1 MEQIL
6 TLILPIIVSLISV
19 NWIFL
24 KILSIAK
31 RKGLVDSPNARKL
44 QRTPVPMLGGLAVIF
59 GLLFGVATYFAIC
72 KYLGVTI
79 LTLGTSL
86 LPVMI
91 CCSIILYV
99 GVLDDILGLSV
110 KSRLVI
116 EVLTMVL
123 LIFGS
128 GLCVDSFHGL
138 WGVNDFSRW
147 LAVPLTVFAGVGII
161 NAYNMVDGVN
171 GLSSG
176 LCICCSV
183 ILGIICYKRQDW
195 ADCIL
200 AFCFAT
206 SLVPFWLH
214 NVFGKR
220 SRMFIGDGGTMVMGL
235 LISWFVI
242 RILSSNNATSLTQ
255 LAEEKCQLGLV
266 AMMLAVVSVPVFD
279 TLRVMIGRIV
289 RNQSPFKPD
298 KTHLHH
304 VFVTIGVSHLVTA
317 LCEIMLNVFVCG
329 IWYITYKVGASVDMQ
344 LYVVVASSILLIWG
358 MYFYLNRIAYKYPNS
373 PLYKLAR
380 ATHLSHTTWWLTFQ
394 HWLDRGA
401 YEDFSVLIDK
411 KPENMDP
418 KEKDTMAIVN
428 YLQGK
433 KMVKVEEILS
443 EAGAERLRVYLI
455 LFELEQSAWITVIER
470 SPLGEPLV
478 VKINPDALI

>member
-1 MEQIL
+1 M
-6 TLILPIIVSLISV
+6 
-19 NWIFL
+19 

-44 QRTPVPMLGGLAVIF
+44 QRTPVPMLGGLAVLF

-79 LTLGTSL
+79 VTLGTSL

-195 ADCIL
+195 ADCVL

-235 LISWFVI
+235 LVSWFVI

-266 AMMLAVVSVPVFD
+266 AMMLAVVFSMKDWMPMMFGVWLVP
-279 TLRVMIGRIV
+279 LRW
-289 RNQSPFKPD
+289 K
-298 KTHLHH
+298 K
-304 VFVTIGVSHLVTA
+304 
-317 LCEIMLNVFVCG
+317 
-329 IWYITYKVGASVDMQ
+329 
-344 LYVVVASSILLIWG
+344 ILL
-358 MYFYLNRIAYKYPNS
+358 
-373 PLYKLAR
+373 
-380 ATHLSHTTWWLTFQ
+380 
-394 HWLDRGA
+394 
-401 YEDFSVLIDK
+401 
-411 KPENMDP
+411 
-418 KEKDTMAIVN
+418 
-428 YLQGK
+428 
-433 KMVKVEEILS
+433 
-443 EAGAERLRVYLI
+443 
-455 LFELEQSAWITVIER
+455 
-470 SPLGEPLV
+470 
-478 VKINPDALI
+478 